1 MKITVSRYYSNANE
15 TLSHIYVDGVKVC
28 FGLEDEFRDV
38 KVMGETRI
46 AKGEYKIVVRQYGQH
61 HEKYKKRFP
70 QWHKGMLE
78 VKNVPNFTNIL
89 IHIGNS
95 DKDTAGC
102 LLVGD
107 NVGKQGEKFVILS
120 SAKAYEKLYKKV
132 ISEAQKGNLTI
143 EYIDADR

>member
-1 MKITVSRYYSNANE
+1 MKITVTRYYSNPNE
-15 TLSHIYVDGVKVC
+15 TLSILSIDGIKIC
-28 FGLEDEFRDV
+28 FGLEDEFRAV

-61 HEKYKKRFP
+61 HEKYKKKFS
-70 QWHKGMLE
+70 WHEGMLE
-78 VKNVPNFTNIL
+78 LKNVPNFTNIL

-107 NVGKQGEKFVILS
+107 NVGKQGAKLVILN

-132 ISEAQKGNLTI
+132 ISEAKKGNLTI
-143 EYIDADR
+143 EFIDADR